1 MMNGGDT
8 MEDRPQ
14 DTGSELACAVTIYD
28 GAWVTC
34 DMIADTRGERG
45 LP

>member
-1 MMNGGDT
+1 

-14 DTGSELACAVTIYD
+14 DTGSELTCAVTIYD
-28 GAWVTC
+28 GAWATC
-34 DMIADTRGERG
+34 DMIEDTREERR